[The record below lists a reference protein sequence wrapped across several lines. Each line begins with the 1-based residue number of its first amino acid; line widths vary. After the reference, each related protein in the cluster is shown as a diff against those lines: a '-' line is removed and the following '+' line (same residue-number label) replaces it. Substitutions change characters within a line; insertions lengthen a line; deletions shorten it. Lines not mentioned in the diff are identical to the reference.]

1 MHLIIATRDDP
12 HLHLPRLRAQGQLTE
27 LRGAELRFMSS
38 EVAEFLNRVMGLDS
52 FGIGEHYRKEFLDSA
67 PAIILAAAAVR
78 EFVEIEEVTL

>member
-1 MHLIIATRDDP
+1 
-12 HLHLPRLRAQGQLTE
+12 
-27 LRGAELRFMSS
+27 MSS
-38 EVAEFLNRVMGLDS
+38 EVAEFQNRVMGLDS